1 MTSRAMLLIGPT
13 GSGKTPLGEAIEA
26 GGVDGL
32 RCVHFDFGLHLRRAA
47 DGGAGLLGDDEAAF
61 VREMLEANRLLEDE
75 HFHIAEKL
83 LRAFLADRCVA
94 SGDLV
99 ILNGLP
105 RHVEQ
110 ARRVDSIVNVRAVAH
125 LARTDETV
133 LRRIRSNAGGDRGG
147 RRDDSIEG
155 VRNKL
160 AIFAA
165 RTAPL
170 IDHYRMRGADVYE
183 LPITAATSAQD
194 ALVMLVRAWS

>member
-1 MTSRAMLLIGPT
+1 MLLVGPT

-26 GGVDGL
+26 GGVDGG
-32 RCVHFDFGLHLRRAA
+32 RCVHFDFGWHLRRAA
-47 DGGAGLLGDDEAAF
+47 DGQTGLLGDDEAAF
-61 VREMLEANRLLEDE
+61 VREMLDANQLLEDG

-83 LRAFLADRCVA
+83 LRAFLAGRRMGPEDMV
-94 SGDLV
+94 V
-99 ILNGLP
+99 LNGLP

-125 LARTDETV
+125 LACTDETV
-133 LRRIRSNAGGDRGG
+133 LRRIRTDAGGDRGN
-147 RRDDSIEG
+147 RCDDSVED

-170 IDHYRMRGADVYE
+170 IDHYRARGADIYE
-183 LPITAATSAQD
+183 LPVTAGTLAQD
-194 ALVMLVRAWS
+194 ALAMLVRAWG